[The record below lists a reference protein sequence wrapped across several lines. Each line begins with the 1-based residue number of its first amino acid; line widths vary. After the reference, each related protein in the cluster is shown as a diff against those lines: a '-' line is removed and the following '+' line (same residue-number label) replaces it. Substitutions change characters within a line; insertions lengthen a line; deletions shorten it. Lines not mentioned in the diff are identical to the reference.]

1 MLLAAAIIH
10 QNGMRNHRRR
20 SNTIV
25 TLDECL
31 HFISRKYFQRGTLS
45 WTGQAV
51 SILAHI
57 ERTVD
62 SLVAPAVADGLRNG
76 QNMRLGKRAAQGR
89 AAMPAG
95 PETNHLV
102 GIFNI
107 GPALVIFPFEAG
119 AIYQHVFWSKVAR

>member
-1 MLLAAAIIH
+1 M
-10 QNGMRNHRRR
+10 GNHRGR
-20 SNTIV
+20 SNPIV

-31 HFISRKYFQRGTLS
+31 HFISGKYFQRGTLS

-76 QNMRLGKRAAQGR
+76 QNMGFSERAAQGR

-95 PETNHLV
+95 PETDHLF

-107 GPALVIFPFEAG
+107 GPALVNFPFEAG
-119 AIYQHVFWSKVAR
+119 RYCP